1 MLTKIPEGYKEAVID
16 RKEIKSKGLASAVGQ
31 DAGLNRN
38 SVILNLDDQESG
50 KKQKAK
56 KPSQMKSSY
65 ALTAS
70 SPDGSKRSPRFE
82 QIKNNEAL
90 LKNR

>member
-1 MLTKIPEGYKEAVID
+1 
-16 RKEIKSKGLASAVGQ
+16 
-31 DAGLNRN
+31 
-38 SVILNLDDQESG
+38 
-50 KKQKAK
+50 
-56 KPSQMKSSY
+56 MKSSY

-90 LKNR
+90 LKNRQKMLENQKKMKRDYSEKILARPKL